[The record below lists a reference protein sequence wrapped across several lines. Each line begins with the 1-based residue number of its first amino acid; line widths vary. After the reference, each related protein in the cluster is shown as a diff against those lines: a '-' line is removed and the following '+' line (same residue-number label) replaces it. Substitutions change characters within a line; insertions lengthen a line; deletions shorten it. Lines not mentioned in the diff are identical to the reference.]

1 MVRLPILIH
10 HSFYHDEPERR
21 KWQNPEKIL
30 DEIGLKQGHTF
41 IDVGC
46 GDGFF
51 TLPAARL
58 VGAEGSVYG
67 IDIDED
73 AIHRIRRK
81 AADED
86 VKNLT
91 LRVGE
96 AENTVLCDACGDVV
110 FFGIVLHDFN
120 DATKVLENSR
130 RMLKP
135 TGRLVDLDW
144 KKESMPLGPPY
155 QIRFSQKK
163 ATELIRSAGFE
174 IEKTTNSGLYHYMI
188 IGKLP
193 SST

>member
-1 MVRLPILIH
+1 MTH
-10 HSFYHDEPERR
+10 HSFYHDETERR

-46 GDGFF
+46 GNGFF

-58 VGAEGSVYG
+58 VGAEGRVSGV
-67 IDIDED
+67 DIDEE
-73 AIHRIRRK
+73 AIRRIRRK

-86 VKNLT
+86 LKNLT

-96 AENTVLCDACGDVV
+96 AENTVLCEACGDVV

-120 DATKVLENSR
+120 DVAKVLANSM

-144 KKESMPLGPPY
+144 KKQRMLLGPPY

-163 ATELIRSAGFE
+163 AAELVRSAGFE

-193 SST
+193 SSTSTSK